1 MDFSW
6 SEEQLVYREKVV
18 EFARAHLDDDIIER
32 DRTGAFSKNHW
43 TACAKFGIQSLS
55 IPSAYNASGEDTDLL
70 TAVLA
75 MEAMGYA
82 CRDNGL
88 TFALNTQMWTVQYPI
103 FKFGTEGQKKK
114 YLPAMCAGSLIGA
127 HSLTEPDSGSDAF
140 SLSATARP
148 CPGGYQLDGTKSY
161 VTLGSVA
168 DVVLIFATCDPGNG
182 LTFALNTQMWTVQ
195 YPIFKFGTEGQKKK
209 YLPAMCAG
217 SLIGAHSLTEP
228 DSGSD
233 AFSLSATARPCPGGY
248 QLDGTKSYVTLGSV
262 ADVVLIFATCDPG
275 KGKWGITAFLV
286 DAASTG
292 FEVSPVQDKMGL
304 RTVPM
309 SDITLTDCFVPVE
322 NRLGPEGAG
331 VSISSSCL
339 ELERCCIL
347 ASQLGAM
354 ERQLEES
361 ISYAKTRRQFDQPIG
376 KFQSVSNRIADMKL
390 RLETARLLLYKVA
403 WLRHHDRPA
412 MLEAALL
419 KLHLSES
426 FVESGLDAIRTHGGA
441 GYLTASGVER
451 DLRDAIGGLLY
462 AGTSDI
468 QRVIVARL
476 LGL

>member
-6 SEEQLVYREKVV
+6 SEEQLAYRDKVIA
-18 EFARAHLDDDIIER
+18 FARAHLDDDVVER
-32 DRTGAFSKNHW
+32 DRTGAFSKDHW

-103 FKFGTEGQKKK
+103 LKFGTEGQKKK
-114 YLPAMCAGSLIGA
+114 YLPAMCAGALVGA

-148 CPGGYQLDGTKSY
+148 CPGGYRLDGTKSY

-168 DVVLIFATCDPGNG
+168 DVALIFATCD
-182 LTFALNTQMWTVQ
+182 A
-195 YPIFKFGTEGQKKK
+195 
-209 YLPAMCAG
+209 
-217 SLIGAHSLTEP
+217 
-228 DSGSD
+228 
-233 AFSLSATARPCPGGY
+233 
-248 QLDGTKSYVTLGSV
+248 
-262 ADVVLIFATCDPG
+262 G

-286 DAASTG
+286 DAANTG
-292 FEVSPVQDKMGL
+292 FEFSPVQDKMGL

-309 SDITLTDCFVPVE
+309 ADITLTDCFVSLE

-354 ERQLEES
+354 DRQLEES
-361 ISYAKTRRQFDQPIG
+361 ISYAKTRRQFGQPIG
-376 KFQSVSNRIADMKL
+376 KFQSVSNRIADMRL

-403 WLRHHDRPA
+403 WLRHHERPA

-426 FVESGLDAIRTHGGA
+426 FVESGLDAIRTRGGA